1 MNRTNVKMSAFWV
14 PTDCEILQAKLHF
27 VSTSFALFMHISS
40 WHFNHMHEHNINVN
54 IPYVY
59 YSIRHRIFICVRHIS
74 LSAHFSASFQNFS
87 YILIAL
93 KKIFHISLLKKPCKY
108 LPLDYYAHHPFHRE
122 HLQFTTVNGL
132 NVTARDVHAEK
143 GGHTTEKTIAEQK

>member
-93 KKIFHISLLKKPCKY
+93 KKNISHFFVKEAMQIFAIGLLRTPSIPSWTSSIYYCQWIKRDSERCARREGGRQWKK
-108 LPLDYYAHHPFHRE
+108 
-122 HLQFTTVNGL
+122 Q
-132 NVTARDVHAEK
+132 
-143 GGHTTEKTIAEQK
+143 